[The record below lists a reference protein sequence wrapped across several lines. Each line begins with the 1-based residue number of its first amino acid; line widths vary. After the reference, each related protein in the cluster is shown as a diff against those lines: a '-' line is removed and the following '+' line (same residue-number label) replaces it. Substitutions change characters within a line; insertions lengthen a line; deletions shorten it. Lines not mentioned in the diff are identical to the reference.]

1 MNRRKWLILTALEM
15 EAQAISSELGGRAA
29 FSDAPVP
36 LAVPDVSLHLIG
48 IKAVRIRPE
57 LFRQFD
63 VILLAGLGGA
73 LDPTLSIGDIVIDTT
88 DPNIPSPGTPGE
100 GQGEGLPFRHGKIL
114 TSDHMI
120 STIAEKAL
128 RFRETGCIAV
138 DMEAAIVR
146 PHSQSAGVPL
156 LHIRAISDTAA
167 DALSERMTDWIN
179 DVGVP
184 RMAQVTADLA
194 FHPHLIPA
202 MIRIGNNSRIAARR
216 LAQAVHQILGNQD

>member
-1 MNRRKWLILTALEM
+1 
-15 EAQAISSELGGRAA
+15 
-29 FSDAPVP
+29 
-36 LAVPDVSLHLIG
+36 
-48 IKAVRIRPE
+48 
-57 LFRQFD
+57 
-63 VILLAGLGGA
+63 
-73 LDPTLSIGDIVIDTT
+73 
-88 DPNIPSPGTPGE
+88 
-100 GQGEGLPFRHGKIL
+100 
-114 TSDHMI
+114 MI

-167 DALSERMTDWIN
+167 EALPERMTDWIN

-216 LAQAVHQILGNQD
+216 LAQAVHQILRKQD